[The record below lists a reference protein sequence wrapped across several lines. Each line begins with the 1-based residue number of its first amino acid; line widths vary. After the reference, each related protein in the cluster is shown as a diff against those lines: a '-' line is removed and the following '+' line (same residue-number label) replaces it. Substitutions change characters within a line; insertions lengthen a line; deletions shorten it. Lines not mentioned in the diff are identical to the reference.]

1 MSSILT
7 WELNAVH
14 ETLQHHKDNNVTNQV
29 AIFIDSKE
37 AIQAISH
44 HDAKSVMVCGTQKP
58 IHQYH
63 LKEMKSNFNGILH
76 ILV

>member
-58 IHQYH
+58 IHQ
-63 LKEMKSNFNGILH
+63 LSSKGNEVKF
-76 ILV
+76 